1 MSARSDCNGHAMVET
16 VDVIEG
22 ADAPNLITL
31 FMHRLLLELGG
42 QFTFN
47 IDELKP
53 MTENYVGARIAFNQ
67 VDGTI
72 TLTLRTVMPVNEQSI
87 SHQL

>member
-1 MSARSDCNGHAMVET
+1 MPEEVIAVEAI
-16 VDVIEG
+16 DVIEG

-47 IDELKP
+47 IADLKP
-53 MTENYVGARIAFNQ
+53 MTEDYVGARIAYNQ
-67 VDGTI
+67 VDGSV
-72 TLTLRTVMPVNEQSI
+72 TLTLRTIAPENEQSI
-87 SHQL
+87 SHQEGE